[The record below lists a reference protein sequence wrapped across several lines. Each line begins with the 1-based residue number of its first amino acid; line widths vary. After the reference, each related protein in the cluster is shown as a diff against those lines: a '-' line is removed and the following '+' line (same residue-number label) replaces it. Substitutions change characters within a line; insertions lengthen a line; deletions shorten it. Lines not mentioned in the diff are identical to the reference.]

1 MVLNIDINTL
11 KKDDNDVAADLNKFI
26 PAIRDTRNPK
36 GYVFYTT
43 QVGPDGFSFE
53 PGGGDFSK
61 ESVTLYQMGKKGDK
75 VSFMGPDGY
84 FIKPVVVNGET
95 IELKT
100 GGGLERR
107 QSSINI
113 LDNLF
118 EIPEF
123 QKLMLK
129 KPRA

>member
-1 MVLNIDINTL
+1 
-11 KKDDNDVAADLNKFI
+11 
-26 PAIRDTRNPK
+26 
-36 GYVFYTT
+36 
-43 QVGPDGFSFE
+43 
-53 PGGGDFSK
+53 
-61 ESVTLYQMGKKGDK
+61 MGKKGDG

-84 FIKPVVVNGET
+84 FIKPVVVNGEI

-113 LDNLF
+113 LDSLF

-123 QKLMLK
+123 KKLMLK